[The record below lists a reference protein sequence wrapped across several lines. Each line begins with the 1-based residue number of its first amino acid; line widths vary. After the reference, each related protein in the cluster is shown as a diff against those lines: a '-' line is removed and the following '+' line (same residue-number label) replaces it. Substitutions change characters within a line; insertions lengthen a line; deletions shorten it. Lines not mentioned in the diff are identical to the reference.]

1 MTRAGCSAGLALDE
15 IVEFG
20 NAGRGMPGLR
30 EIREARGLSQAR
42 LAELVGTSQP
52 QIDRLEKGQRR
63 LIGNK

>member
-30 EIREARGLSQAR
+30 EIREARGLSSGEAR
-42 LAELVGTSQP
+42 RSGGRVAAT
-52 QIDRLEKGQRR
+52 K
-63 LIGNK
+63 